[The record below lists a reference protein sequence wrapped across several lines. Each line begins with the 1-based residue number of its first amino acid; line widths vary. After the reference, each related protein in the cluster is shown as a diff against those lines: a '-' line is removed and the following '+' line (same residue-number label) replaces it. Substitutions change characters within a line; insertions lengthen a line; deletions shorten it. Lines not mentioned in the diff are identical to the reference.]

1 MRVKYYINDYLL
13 AWYLLFKDSP
23 TQNLC
28 NLKRKLW
35 INYKKQYNGLFY
47 DREKIISDYKNFI
60 PDNDTI
66 YNIIIDSPDFKLL
79 KKELEKKRFNLIK
92 NWDSNKKIIE
102 NLEKNIIRNKLEEYN
117 CLLIND
123 YFSLHET
130 YKKNKLVILGKK
142 FKNENDL
149 IINLVFE
156 IVKNEIKISINS
168 DHEIKDAIIE
178 MAILNEF
185 GTLINKESCYKEGHK
200 NLFNIKKQIY
210 PYWLMYLGIKREDM
224 VEYMMRDKIAFE
236 SKNYAYEKELVKMDL
251 KEFIEFVIR
260 NKRYIIKEE
269 KKTYIEEII

>member
-156 IVKNEIKISINS
+156 IVKNEINISINS

-236 SKNYAYEKELVKMDL
+236 SKNYAYEKELIKMDL